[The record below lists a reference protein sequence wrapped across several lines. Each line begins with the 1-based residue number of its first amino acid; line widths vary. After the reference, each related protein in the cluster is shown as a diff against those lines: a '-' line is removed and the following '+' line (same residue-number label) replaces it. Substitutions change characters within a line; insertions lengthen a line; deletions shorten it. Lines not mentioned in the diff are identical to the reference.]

1 VDETVSGQSA
11 AEPVADEAEEGQDE
25 KDGAAA
31 AAASSSSGVTADP
44 RPGSSSQ
51 TSDEPVAGTSKESE
65 PKEEEASDCD
75 VAFEVL
81 SLARDVFSR
90 NQEKDNECK
99 LKLAEAL
106 QTLAEISLE
115 WENFTT
121 ASELFQE
128 SLSLRKEALPAEDR
142 LIAESY
148 YHIGITF
155 SFLNEIERANDCFR
169 SAIHVIE
176 SKIAALKS
184 SPSEENER
192 EIAELESLLPEMAAK
207 IEDSKEQMQ
216 NAAQVAKVVADEESR
231 ESEVAAKVHLSP
243 TKVVNNITH
252 LVKRKRPASP
262 PSTNGVSTPEKKT
275 CPTNGDGDHK
285 SEV

>member
-1 VDETVSGQSA
+1 MVNPVS
-11 AEPVADEAEEGQDE
+11 DEAEEGQDE

-31 AAASSSSGVTADP
+31 AAASSSSSGVTADP
-44 RPGSSSQ
+44 CPGTSSQ
-51 TSDEPVAGTSKESE
+51 SPDDPVAGPSKESE
-65 PKEEEASDCD
+65 PKDEEASDCD

-81 SLARDVFSR
+81 SLARDVFRR
-90 NQEKDNECK
+90 NQQNDNDCK

-115 WENFTT
+115 WENFGT

-128 SLSLRKEALPAEDR
+128 SLSLRKDVLPAEDR

-176 SKIAALKS
+176 SKIATLKS

-192 EIAELESLLPEMAAK
+192 EVAELESLLPEMAAK

-216 NAAQVAKVVADEESR
+216 NAADVAKVVADEESR

-243 TKVVNNITH
+243 SKAVNNITH
-252 LVKRKRPASP
+252 LVKRKRPVSP
-262 PSTNGVSTPEKKT
+262 PATNGTATPEKKS
-275 CPTNGDGDHK
+275 CPNNGDGDHK
-285 SEV
+285 TEV

>member
-1 VDETVSGQSA
+1 MAPG
-11 AEPVADEAEEGQDE
+11 DEAEEGQDE
-25 KDGAAA
+25 RDG
-31 AAASSSSGVTADP
+31 AAASSSSAGVPIEAAGECSATLSAP
-44 RPGSSSQ
+44 QSSS
-51 TSDEPVAGTSKESE
+51 EAPVAGSSKESAE
-65 PKEEEASDCD
+65 TKDEEASDCD

-81 SLARDVFSR
+81 SLARDVFRR
-90 NQEKDNECK
+90 NQQKDGECK

-115 WENFTT
+115 WENFET

-128 SLSLRKEALPAEDR
+128 SLSLRKDVLPEEDR

-155 SFLNEIERANDCFR
+155 SFLNQIERANDCFR
-169 SAIHVIE
+169 SAIQVIE

-184 SPSEENER
+184 TPSEENVR
-192 EIAELESLLPEMAAK
+192 EVAELESLLPEMAAK

-216 NAAQVAKVVADEESR
+216 NAAEVAKAVADEESR
-231 ESEVAAKVHLSP
+231 ESEVVAKIHDSP
-243 TKVVNNITH
+243 AKVVNNITH

-262 PSTNGVSTPEKKT
+262 QPANGTSGAEKKV
-275 CPTNGDGDHK
+275 CPNNGDGDCNAAAL
-285 SEV
+285 